1 MKTNS
6 DNPLLSNY
14 DRIILA
20 SKSPRRLDIL
30 REHGIIPIV
39 MPGNAD
45 ESLPDNI
52 SFTDAVTMLSD
63 RKALASLEQPEIVEF
78 DGKSLIIASDTIVY
92 KDKIMGKPI
101 DEEDAFVMLSSLR
114 NDKHYVAS
122 GVTLIAVIN
131 GEPQFD
137 ERISFA
143 EVTEIICGD
152 YTDEDI
158 RSYIATGEPMDKA
171 GAYAIQGGFRKYIS
185 EFKGDYENVVGL
197 PYSRIISELN
207 K

>member
-30 REHGIIPIV
+30 REHGIEPIV
-39 MPGNAD
+39 LPGNAD
-45 ESLPDNI
+45 ESLPDDI
-52 SFTDAVTMLSD
+52 SFTDAVVMLSD
-63 RKALASLEQPEIVEF
+63 RKALAALEHPKIAEF
-78 DGKSLIIASDTIVY
+78 EGKSLIIASDTIVY
-92 KDKIMGKPI
+92 KDKVMGKPI
-101 DEEDAFVMLSSLR
+101 DEEDAFIMLSSLR

-131 GEPQFD
+131 GEPQLD
-137 ERISFA
+137 NRMSFA
-143 EVTEIICGD
+143 EITEIICGD

-197 PYSRIISELN
+197 PYNMIISELN

>member
-1 MKTNS
+1 METNS

-30 REHGIIPIV
+30 REHGIEPIV
-39 MPGNAD
+39 LPGNAD
-45 ESLPDNI
+45 ESLPDDI
-52 SFTDAVTMLSD
+52 SFTDAVVMLSD
-63 RKALASLEQPEIVEF
+63 RKALSALEQPKIAEF
-78 DGKSLIIASDTIVY
+78 EGKSLIIASDTIVY
-92 KDKIMGKPI
+92 KDKVMGKPI

-122 GVTLIAVIN
+122 GVTLIAVTN
-131 GEPQFD
+131 GEPQLD
-137 ERISFA
+137 KRMSFA

-197 PYSRIISELN
+197 PYNMIISELN

>member
-30 REHGIIPIV
+30 REHGIEPIV
-39 MPGNAD
+39 LLGNAD
-45 ESLPDNI
+45 ESLPDDI
-52 SFTDAVTMLSD
+52 SFTDAVVMLSE
-63 RKALASLEQPEIVEF
+63 RKALAALEQPKIAEF
-78 DGKSLIIASDTIVY
+78 EGKSLIIASDTIVY

-101 DEEDAFVMLSSLR
+101 DKEDAFVMLSSLR
-114 NDKHYVAS
+114 NDKHYVAT
-122 GVTLIAVIN
+122 GVTLIDIIDGV
-131 GEPQFD
+131 PQID
-137 ERISFA
+137 DICSFA
-143 EVTEIICGD
+143 EVTEIICGN

-158 RSYIATGEPMDKA
+158 WSYIKTGEPADKA
-171 GAYAIQGGFRKYIS
+171 GAYAIQGGFRKYIR
-185 EFKGDYENVVGL
+185 EFRGDYENVVGL
-197 PYSRIISELN
+197 PYNRIISQLN